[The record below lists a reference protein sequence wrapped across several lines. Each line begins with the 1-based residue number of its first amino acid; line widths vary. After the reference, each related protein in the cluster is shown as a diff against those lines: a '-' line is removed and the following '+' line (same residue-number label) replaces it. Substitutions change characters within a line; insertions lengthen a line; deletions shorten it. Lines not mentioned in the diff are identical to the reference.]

1 MHLILLTILRRI
13 SISVS
18 MCVCVCGGAQVETG
32 NGGREAIVDFVKQ
45 DMGGALDKVPDD
57 GMCLCL
63 CLCLSLSSVYV
74 FVHVSGLCCV
84 SVSLSVSV

>member
-1 MHLILLTILRRI
+1 
-13 SISVS
+13 
-18 MCVCVCGGAQVETG
+18 VETG

-84 SVSLSVSV
+84 SVSVSVSVSEFQKCP